1 MSHIFEQ
8 LKSMVVFSHVVEQG
22 SFSAAARQL
31 KLTRT
36 VVSYHMK
43 KLETSLGVTLLHR
56 STRSLSLTEAGK
68 AFYDSSRL
76 IVEQAIVAQ
85 QKMEHFRSEPEGRLS
100 ITCPVNMGLQLVV
113 PALKAFKAQFPKI
126 ELDIMLSDEVVNLI
140 QSGVDLAIR
149 GAPLVDSNL
158 HARQLSRLST
168 QLYASPSYLKQHGRP
183 TTPSELEQHQWV
195 IYQLGAPYI
204 DLSQGSRS
212 FRVKVKGDITTNNA
226 AARTAFVEGGYGI
239 ARIPT
244 YDAKPKVDQGLLEV
258 VMADY
263 QLADIDVYGVYP
275 PGSAGA
281 KKVRLLVDFLVHYFQ
296 KLAHAQS

>member
-1 MSHIFEQ
+1 
-8 LKSMVVFSHVVEQG
+8 MVVFSHVVEQG

-43 KLETSLGVTLLHR
+43 KLEASVGVKLLHR

-68 AFYDSSRL
+68 AFYESSRL
-76 IVEQAIVAQ
+76 IVEQAIAAQ

-100 ITCPVNMGLQLVV
+100 VTCPVNMGLQLVV

-126 ELDIMLSDEVVNLI
+126 ELDILLSDEVVNLI
-140 QSGVDLAIR
+140 QSGTDLAIR

-158 HARQLSRLST
+158 HARKLSSLGT
-168 QLYASPSYLKQHGRP
+168 QLYAAPSYLNQHGRP
-183 TTPSELEQHQWV
+183 TQPTDLAEHQWV

-204 DLSQGSRS
+204 NLTKGSRS
-212 FRVKVKGDITTNNA
+212 FKVKVSGDISTNNA

-239 ARIPT
+239 ARIPI
-244 YDAKPKVDQGLLEV
+244 YDAQPKVAQGLLEP

-263 QLADIDVYGVYP
+263 KLADIDVYGVYP
-275 PGSAGA
+275 PGSTGA
-281 KKVRLLVDFLVHYFQ
+281 KKVRLLLDFLVHYFQ
-296 KLAHAQS
+296 NQSNLAGQQSSAH